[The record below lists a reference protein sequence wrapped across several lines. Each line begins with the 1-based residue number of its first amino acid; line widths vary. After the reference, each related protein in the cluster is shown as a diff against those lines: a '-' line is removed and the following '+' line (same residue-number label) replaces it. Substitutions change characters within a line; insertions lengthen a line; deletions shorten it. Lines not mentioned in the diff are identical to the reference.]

1 MAKNEAKIKFSA
13 ETSEFNKQIKAANSR
28 LGVLRAELGLNA
40 AEMKE
45 TSDTADGL
53 KKRQSLLTEELD
65 AAAAKTQALREKMEA
80 AVSIYG
86 ENSTEA
92 MNLRKQVALAATA
105 ESKIRQEI
113 NKVNDALEAQTSES
127 EDVESA
133 VEDVESAV
141 DDLNDTFKQHEAE
154 SEDVENALSKLK
166 KTISAQ
172 ETELEDL
179 KDEYAN
185 ATLEFGKNSREAKSL
200 AKKISSL
207 SDDLGENRD
216 KMDAA
221 ERAAD
226 ELADASKDSG
236 NAAESASDGFTVWKG
251 TLADLASSAI
261 QGCLDAIKGLGETLW
276 GLAEETREFRTSM
289 GRVEVAFE
297 GAGMSAEDATETY
310 EDFYAVLGDEGKAS
324 EAVGLLS
331 KLADSES
338 ELAGWTN
345 AATGIYAEY
354 GDSLPIEGL
363 IEAANETVKTGKV
376 TGNLADALNWTT
388 LSAEEWEGV
397 LGKDTAAMKAFSKSV
412 KNGETI
418 EDAFNAALSKCNDE
432 QEREKLLR
440 YALTTM
446 YGDSA
451 VAYRENNEQIIAA
464 NRAQARYNNALAGL
478 GETIEPLTTAW
489 TDGMATITEAFGDML
504 DDVDMELL
512 VKGVE
517 DAFEWIVDTAFP
529 AIKTGIQWFLDNK
542 RAVITGVTAIGG
554 AFAGL
559 KAMSVL
565 KNIGS
570 LFGLFKGG
578 GGAGGGAG
586 GGGGSLFGGF
596 ANMKPTTVLKGVT
609 NLGIVIV
616 ALGGLAATVALF
628 APAITR
634 MCDTGEFLKLVAAI
648 GIVGLVGSALAKL
661 AGIVGMIPVSVVAKG
676 LANIT
681 IIMAGLGALTA
692 AVALVAPVITDLV
705 DGESFVELLELIS
718 VVGLVGAAL
727 AGLAGIVGLIPIPIV
742 LSGLAN
748 VALAIGGFGGI
759 AAALGA
765 LSRVDGFNALIADGG
780 NVLITICSII
790 GEMAGV
796 LIGAFGEGLTNFLPD
811 IGANLSDFAESIKP
825 MFDTFAGVDTEGLSE
840 FATALGALILVLA
853 GESLLSII
861 TGGIDYAGLGEDLN
875 TMAENLDGFFTTI
888 ENFSDGGFAK
898 ATALFDCLSGI
909 SALPKEGGI
918 VSWFEG
924 EVDYAKIADG
934 LSELAGTADSFTSIQ
949 GIPTGAFA
957 IATQLFDC
965 LAGLK
970 QLPADGGVVGWFMGE
985 VDFAKIASGVQSL
998 ASAEMISALTSIST
1012 IPAGAFG
1019 TLTTMFDT
1027 LAGIKQLP
1035 AEGGIIGWFAGD
1047 SSTGLTNV
1055 SDKLPGVASSI
1066 KSFFDN
1072 LGGIT
1077 DFTPIKTLFDTLND
1091 IDIDTDVA
1099 DTSFWTGT
1107 SSLGA
1112 MGAELSSFAS
1122 NGATFFST
1130 INTLNLENLSSF
1142 WDALA
1147 GASGLPASLSSLNA
1161 DVGSALDSML
1171 KTTQTKM
1178 DDIREEIN
1186 LDEPKKDVSTSATSI
1201 VSTLNTKLTSAARI
1215 VASQFQSIHS
1225 TVGDKLGSA
1234 LNTVSDNFE
1243 RIVSAIRGKMAD
1255 AKKAVGD
1262 AISDLRD
1269 KMDFSWS
1276 LPKLKLPHVSISGKF
1291 SIDPPSVPSFS
1302 VSWYKKGGILT
1313 QPTIFGASGNTLLGG
1328 GEAGPEAVAPIDVL
1342 LGYVRD
1348 AVRGVFSEIA
1358 LGGVGAVADRVGT
1371 HIDAGDTGR
1380 MFRLME
1386 DLASRPII
1394 IDIDGNRVAT
1404 ATASAS
1410 DNVSGNRLNLRTR
1423 GLALR

>member
-1 MAKNEAKIKFSA
+1 MAKNQAKVTFLAETEDFRKDVSKAASSITELSSQLKLNAERMKTNGESA
-13 ETSEFNKQIKAANSR
+13 E
-28 LGVLRAELGLNA
+28 L
-40 AEMKE
+40 
-45 TSDTADGL
+45 
-53 KKRQSLLTEELD
+53 
-65 AAAAKTQALREKMEA
+65 LRERKDLLQKKLKEAEKKTKSLSAQME
-80 AVSIYG
+80 SCTRNYG
-86 ENSTEA
+86 ENSTEVQKLTTQINNA
-92 MNLRKQVALAATA
+92 KSAEEKIQREIDDVKNSLDSQETA
-105 ESKIRQEI
+105 
-113 NKVNDALEAQTSES
+113 
-127 EDVESA
+127 
-133 VEDVESAV
+133 
-141 DDLNDTFKQHEAE
+141 FG
-154 SEDVENALSKLK
+154 KLK
-166 KTISAQ
+166 STISEQ

-226 ELADASKDSG
+226 DLADASKDSG
-236 NAAESASDGFTVWKG
+236 KAAESASDGFTVWKG
-251 TLADLASSAI
+251 TLADLASTAI

-276 GLAEETREFRTSM
+276 GLSEETREFRTNM

-297 GAGMSAEDATETY
+297 GAGMSAEDAGETY
-310 EDFYAVLGDEGKAS
+310 EDFYALLGDDGKAS

-331 KLADSES
+331 KLADTES
-338 ELAGWTN
+338 ELSGWTN
-345 AATGIYAEY
+345 AATGIYAEF

-363 IEAANETVKTGKV
+363 IEAANETAKTGKV

-397 LGKDTAAMKAFSKSV
+397 LGKDSKAMKAFNKAV
-412 KNGETI
+412 KNGETV
-418 EDAFNAALSKCNDE
+418 EDAFNAALASCNDE
-432 QEREKLLR
+432 QEREKMLR

-451 VAYRENNEQIIAA
+451 VAYRENNEQIMAA

-478 GETIEPLTTAW
+478 GETMEPLTTAW

-517 DAFEWIVDTAFP
+517 DAFSWIVDTAFP
-529 AIKTGIQWFLDNK
+529 AIKSGIQWFLDNK

-609 NLGIVIV
+609 NLGIVII

-676 LANIT
+676 LANIA
-681 IIMAGLGALTA
+681 IIMAGLGVLTA
-692 AVALVAPVITDLV
+692 AIALVAPTITELT
-705 DGESFVELLELIS
+705 DGDTFMELLGMIS
-718 VVGLVGAAL
+718 VVGLVGSAL
-727 AGLAGIVGLIPIPIV
+727 AGLAGIVGLIPIPVV
-742 LSGLAN
+742 LSGLTN
-748 VALAIGGFGGI
+748 IALAIGGFAGI
-759 AAALGA
+759 AAAFGE
-765 LSRVDGFNALIADGG
+765 LSRVDGFSELIADGG
-780 NVLITICSII
+780 ALLTQICNIV
-790 GEMAGV
+790 GEMAGALV
-796 LIGAFGEGLTNFLPD
+796 GGFGEGVTASLPT
-811 IGANLSDFAESIKP
+811 IGENLSDFATNVKP
-825 MFDTFAGVDTEGLSE
+825 MFDTFAGVDTEGLSN
-840 FATALGALILVLA
+840 FAGALGELILVLA
-853 GESLLSII
+853 GEALLGLI

-875 TMAENLDGFFTTI
+875 TMATNLDGFFTTI
-888 ENFSDGGFAK
+888 EDFSDDGFAK
-898 ATALFDCLSGI
+898 ATSLFNCLAGI
-909 SALPKEGGI
+909 AALPKEGGI
-918 VSWFEG
+918 VGWFEG
-924 EVDYAKIADG
+924 EIDYSKIADG
-934 LSELAGTADSFTSIQ
+934 LADLAGTAESFTAIQ
-949 GIPTGAFA
+949 GIPEGAFS
-957 IATQLFDC
+957 IATKLFDC

-970 QLPADGGVVGWFMGE
+970 SLPQDGGVVGWFTGE
-985 VDFAKIASGVQSL
+985 VDFDKIASGVKSL
-998 ASAEMISALTSIST
+998 ASEDMIDALTSISA
-1012 IPAGAFG
+1012 IPEGAFG
-1019 TLTTMFDT
+1019 TLSTMFTT
-1027 LAGIKQLP
+1027 LADIKQLP
-1035 AEGGIIGWFAGD
+1035 SEGGIIGWFAGD

-1055 SDKLPGVASSI
+1055 ADKLPGVAANI

-1072 LGGIT
+1072 LGEIT
-1077 DFTPIKTLFDTLND
+1077 DFSPITDLFDTLGS
-1091 IDIDTDVA
+1091 IEIDTDVA

-1107 SSLGA
+1107 SSLSNIGTQ
-1112 MGAELSSFAS
+1112 LSSFAT

-1130 INTLNLENLSSF
+1130 INTLNLETLTGF

-1147 GASGLPASLSSLNA
+1147 GASGLPDALSSLNT
-1161 DVGSALDSML
+1161 DVGSALDGML

-1178 DDIREEIN
+1178 DKIREEIN
-1186 LDEPKKDVSTSATSI
+1186 LDEPKKDMSTSATSI

-1215 VASQFQSIHS
+1215 VANQFQNINS
-1225 TVGDKLGSA
+1225 TVGNKLSSA
-1234 LNTVSDNFE
+1234 LNTVSDKFQS
-1243 RIVSAIRGKMAD
+1243 IVSAIRGKMSD
-1255 AKKAVGD
+1255 AKKAVSD
-1262 AISDLRD
+1262 AVSDLRD
-1269 KMDFSWS
+1269 KMNFSWS

-1291 SIDPPSVPSFS
+1291 SIDPPSVPKFS
-1302 VSWYKKGGILT
+1302 VSWYKQGGILT

-1348 AVRGVFSEIA
+1348 AVRGVFADIA